1 MIIFQDNLYNARF
14 NQKRAF
20 IYLNYLKCKLTLSCE
35 ILYNTQPF
43 LIHKPFWI
51 KNILNNHRFVA

>member
-20 IYLNYLKCKLTLSCE
+20 IYPNYLKCKLTLSCE

-43 LIHKPFWI
+43 LIH
-51 KNILNNHRFVA
+51 